1 MSLRFAKKYMS
12 AVLVWEG
19 NSIKWHP
26 LENHCQ
32 PSVLVGW
39 QWFSW
44 GCQFQLVP
52 SQTGIIHIVSPEGEI
67 FTFKYI
73 FHKTNHFPT
82 WNIEHLKTLMNNISS
97 RRKVFPTEINFRQVI
112 LNGKFKISYPISKL
126 FGNFVQIPS
135 KIYLFRL
142 EITNNSIGKL
152 FFLWEN
158 LF

>member
-1 MSLRFAKKYMS
+1 
-12 AVLVWEG
+12 
-19 NSIKWHP
+19 
-26 LENHCQ
+26 
-32 PSVLVGW
+32 
-39 QWFSW
+39 
-44 GCQFQLVP
+44 
-52 SQTGIIHIVSPEGEI
+52 
-67 FTFKYI
+67 
-73 FHKTNHFPT
+73 
-82 WNIEHLKTLMNNISS
+82 MNNISS

-158 LF
+158 LFQDFSKVNVTSDRLDTSKIKCVINYLSNSLLKSIFEFFLDECKNVTLALNHTGQLFFLSYLFKGNLVDKSKIASVYILRYVFHL

>member
-1 MSLRFAKKYMS
+1 
-12 AVLVWEG
+12 
-19 NSIKWHP
+19 
-26 LENHCQ
+26 
-32 PSVLVGW
+32 
-39 QWFSW
+39 
-44 GCQFQLVP
+44 
-52 SQTGIIHIVSPEGEI
+52 
-67 FTFKYI
+67 
-73 FHKTNHFPT
+73 
-82 WNIEHLKTLMNNISS
+82 MNNISS

-158 LF
+158 LFQDFSKVNVTSDRLDTSKIKCVINYLSNSLLKSIFEFFLDECKNVTLALNYTGQLFSYLFKGNLVDKSKIASVYILRYVFHL

>member
-1 MSLRFAKKYMS
+1 
-12 AVLVWEG
+12 
-19 NSIKWHP
+19 
-26 LENHCQ
+26 
-32 PSVLVGW
+32 
-39 QWFSW
+39 
-44 GCQFQLVP
+44 
-52 SQTGIIHIVSPEGEI
+52 
-67 FTFKYI
+67 
-73 FHKTNHFPT
+73 
-82 WNIEHLKTLMNNISS
+82 MNNISS

-158 LF
+158 LFQDFSKVNVTSDRLDTSKIKCVINYLSNSLLKSIFEFFLDECKNVTLALNYTGQLFFLSYLFKGNLVDKSKIASVYILRYVFHL

>member
-1 MSLRFAKKYMS
+1 
-12 AVLVWEG
+12 
-19 NSIKWHP
+19 
-26 LENHCQ
+26 
-32 PSVLVGW
+32 
-39 QWFSW
+39 
-44 GCQFQLVP
+44 
-52 SQTGIIHIVSPEGEI
+52 
-67 FTFKYI
+67 
-73 FHKTNHFPT
+73 
-82 WNIEHLKTLMNNISS
+82 MNNISS

-158 LF
+158 LFQDFSKVNVTSDRLDTSKIKCVINYLSNSLLKSIFEFFLDECKNVTLALNYTGQLCFLSYLIKGNLVDKSKIASVYILRYVFHL

>member
-1 MSLRFAKKYMS
+1 
-12 AVLVWEG
+12 
-19 NSIKWHP
+19 
-26 LENHCQ
+26 
-32 PSVLVGW
+32 
-39 QWFSW
+39 
-44 GCQFQLVP
+44 
-52 SQTGIIHIVSPEGEI
+52 
-67 FTFKYI
+67 
-73 FHKTNHFPT
+73 
-82 WNIEHLKTLMNNISS
+82 MNNISS

-158 LF
+158 LFQDFSKVNVTSDRLDTSKIKCVINYLSNSLLKSIFEFFLDECKNVTLALNYTGQLCFLSYLFKGNLVDKSKIASVYILRYVFHL